1 MSRLV
6 AISTPTHDTT
16 INIPTPLANPPLGYR
31 HPLSPPPTT
40 HYPSPFSPQRLL
52 EVADEDIWT
61 PRASETVMDATIT
74 RHLLETLLNLL
85 ERQRTVIADSSLAPR
100 VKRALT
106 KYNTDRDAQPVDD
119 AELDRIRADVA
130 DTVVFLR
137 DAVKALGTRIEDLG
151 MTEMARRY
159 Q

>member
-1 MSRLV
+1 
-6 AISTPTHDTT
+6 
-16 INIPTPLANPPLGYR
+16 
-31 HPLSPPPTT
+31 
-40 HYPSPFSPQRLL
+40 
-52 EVADEDIWT
+52 
-61 PRASETVMDATIT
+61 MDATIT